1 MRSSPLPADGT
12 RPRPAQSP
20 ARWFADYGE
29 YFAVRAPSVVRLAR
43 LQLQDNAAAQ
53 DVAALVLEKVEKKWR
68 HIRALSAPDA
78 YVRKMLVNECISY
91 QRKAARRPEDPVD
104 PGSLPVV
111 ARPDESAAVAA
122 RDELRRAL
130 LDLPPQQR
138 AVGPARRSPS
148 TGPAAARR
156 PRPRWSARNRCPRAT
171 GGSTPPSTGGRAW
184 SRPGGPRT

>member
-1 MRSSPLPADGT
+1 MPADGT
-12 RPRPAQSP
+12 RPRPAESP

-29 YFAVRAPSVVRLAR
+29 YFAARAPSVVRLAR
-43 LQLQDNAAAQ
+43 LQLQDNGAAE

-68 HIRALSAPDA
+68 HIRGLSAPDA

-91 QRKAARRPEDPVD
+91 QRKAARRREDSVD

-111 ARPDESAAVAA
+111 AQPDESAAVAA

-138 AVGPARRSPS
+138 AVVVLRYYEEIPDQEIAEILGIARVTVRSHALYAL
-148 TGPAAARR
+148 TRLRR
-156 PRPRWSARNRCPRAT
+156 VLTVDGDA
-171 GGSTPPSTGGRAW
+171 
-184 SRPGGPRT
+184 